1 MERETGCKIAIR
13 GKGSVKEG
21 KLNAKLQPDADDD
34 LHVLIT
40 ADSEDKLDRAEQ
52 MIRDLLVPIDE
63 QHNRHKQEQL
73 RELAILNGTLREDE
87 NFHFIDR
94 SLVKK
99 EGISCKICNEVSHPT
114 SDCPQKK
121 LKELWPKFE
130 GEYIALM
137 QELGEPLDDDKP
149 VQPKSLEDEYASFMN
164 EVASVPVVPQTL
176 QPPGISHMGPP
187 GLMGPPGV
195 PQPVLPPHLAQQYAD
210 SYYSSEQPPW
220 M

>member
-1 MERETGCKIAIR
+1 MEGETGCKIAIR

-40 ADSEDKLDRAEQ
+40 ADSEDKLTRAEQ

-63 QHNRHKQEQL
+63 QHNRHKQDQL

-94 SLVKK
+94 SVVKK

-121 LKELWPKFE
+121 LKELWPKYE
-130 GEYIALM
+130 NEYIALM
-137 QELGEPLDDDKP
+137 QELGESLDDDKP
-149 VQPKSLEDEYASFMN
+149 PQQKSLEDEYQSFMS
-164 EVASVPVVPQTL
+164 EVANVPVIPPQNSTL
-176 QPPGISHMGPP
+176 QPPGISH
-187 GLMGPPGV
+187 MGPPGV
-195 PQPVLPPHLAQQYAD
+195 PQPVLPPHLAPQYAD
-210 SYYSSEQPPW
+210 SYYSSEQHPW